1 MTEPLAAIV
10 LAGGKSQRLGE
21 PKPLVRLGDLTLIER
36 VLGALAPLA
45 QELLVVVASPEQ
57 AEILTLPPEAR
68 VVVDRQPGLGPLG
81 GLYSGLLA
89 SPRPWC
95 LAVACDM
102 PFLNRSLLAHMAA
115 LAPGFDAVVPRPGGK
130 LQPLHALYS
139 RACLAAIEHCLQ
151 EGERKADAFL
161 SAVSVRHVE
170 DEEIAPLDPQWRSFF
185 NVNSRDDLA
194 QAQVVLLSSAAGST
208 AT

>member
-1 MTEPLAAIV
+1 VGVTREIADFILRLRVRDIPERTRELAKGFLLDGLGV
-10 LAGGKSQRLGE
+10 TLAGSTEKGSRILQAHLKEADGKKEAS
-21 PKPLVRLGDLTLIER
+21 
-36 VLGALAPLA
+36 VLGTSLR
-45 QELLVVVASPEQ
+45 
-57 AEILTLPPEAR
+57 LP
-68 VVVDRQPGLGPLG
+68 
-81 GLYSGLLA
+81 
-89 SPRPWC
+89 
-95 LAVACDM
+95 
-102 PFLNRSLLAHMAA
+102 AHMAA